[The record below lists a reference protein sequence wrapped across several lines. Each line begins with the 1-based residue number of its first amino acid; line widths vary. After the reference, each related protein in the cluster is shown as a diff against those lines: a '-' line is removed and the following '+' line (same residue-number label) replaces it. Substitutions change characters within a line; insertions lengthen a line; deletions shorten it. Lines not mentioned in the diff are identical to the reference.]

1 MKKLFSLTLLTVAVI
16 SGLAG
21 YQLGKPSEAMPL
33 LAASQPPVNDQIPVN
48 DQLAPDKSTNTS
60 SPNKAPLTKNTRQV
74 LYWYDPMTP
83 GQRFE
88 QAGKSPFMDMDLVP
102 RYADETTDEGG
113 VTISARQ
120 QQNLGVRSAPAEMR
134 SLNYRLT
141 GYGAV
146 ATDERGIQILAARA
160 NGIIEKLYVQANQQ
174 QVSKNQPLALLWIP
188 DWSAAQQEYL
198 VIRQLGDRQ
207 LTAAARQRLQ
217 LQFMPE
223 EVIRSVETSGQS
235 QTRVT
240 LRSPAEGYVNKLDI
254 RAGSQVTAT
263 QSLFELA
270 SLDKVWIVVDY
281 PQSQASL
288 VTLGST
294 IDATTVS
301 WPGEIFQGEVSELL
315 PNMNLAT
322 RTLQARIVLK
332 NSQQKLKPGMYLNI
346 QSTPADNLPQVL
358 AIPQEAL
365 LMTGNRNTV
374 LLAEGNGHFKPVEV
388 SIGQAQDGWVE
399 IKSGLNAGQQ
409 VVTSGQFLID
419 SEASL
424 QNALPQMENT
434 PTTAEGTLPRVDSS
448 KVDNSRID
456 SSTPSPADIYAVQGD
471 VTAINGTT
479 ITLSHGPIAALK
491 WGAMTMD
498 FQLPAGHLPSEIT
511 VGSQVNFTFT
521 LDEQGAQI
529 RQIQPVKSVET
540 AGTHGGHL

>member
-1 MKKLFSLTLLTVAVI
+1 MNKRFSLALLAIAVI

-21 YQLGKPSEAMPL
+21 YLLGKPGSETAPSV
-33 LAASQPPVNDQIPVN
+33 AARDLSAPPSVGENARN
-48 DQLAPDKSTNTS
+48 
-60 SPNKAPLTKNTRQV
+60 V

-83 GQRFE
+83 GQRFD
-88 QAGKSPFMDMDLVP
+88 QPGKSPFMDMDLVP
-102 RYADETTDEGG
+102 RYADEAVENGG
-113 VTISARQ
+113 VIISARQ

-134 SLNYRLT
+134 ALNFRLT
-141 GYGAV
+141 GYGTV
-146 ATDERGIQILAARA
+146 ATDERSVQVIAARA
-160 NGIIEKLYVQANQQ
+160 NGIIEQLYVRANQQ
-174 QVSKNQPLALLWIP
+174 QVSKNQPLAQLWVP

-198 VIRQLGDRQ
+198 AVRKLGDHS

-223 EVIRSVETSGQS
+223 EVIRSVEKNGQP

-240 LRSPAEGYVNKLDI
+240 LRSPTDGYVNKLDI

-270 SLDKVWIVVDY
+270 SLDPVWIVVDY

-288 VTLGST
+288 VST
-294 IDATTVS
+294 GTAITATTIS
-301 WPGEIFQGEVSELL
+301 WPGEIFHGNVSELL
-315 PNMNLAT
+315 PNMDLAT
-322 RTLQARIVLK
+322 RTLKARIVLE
-332 NSQQKLKPGMYLNI
+332 NSQQKLKPGMYLNV
-346 QSTPADNLPQVL
+346 QSALATNPPLVL

-365 LMTGNRNTV
+365 LMSGSRNTV
-374 LLAEGNGHFKPVEV
+374 LLAEGNGHFKPIEV
-388 SIGQAQDGWVE
+388 SAGQTQDGWVE
-399 IKSGLNAGQQ
+399 IKTGLNAGQQ

-424 QNALPQMENT
+424 QSALPQMEEMPAISAEPT
-434 PTTAEGTLPRVDSS
+434 ELTVSTKSTTAALP
-448 KVDNSRID
+448 VDNRAKAPVS
-456 SSTPSPADIYAVQGD
+456 IYAIDGE
-471 VTAINGTT
+471 VTAINGQN

-498 FQLPAGHLPSEIT
+498 FLLPAGKLSPDIT

-529 RQIQPVKSVET
+529 RHIQAVKSDKAT
-540 AGTHGGHL
+540 DIHGSHL